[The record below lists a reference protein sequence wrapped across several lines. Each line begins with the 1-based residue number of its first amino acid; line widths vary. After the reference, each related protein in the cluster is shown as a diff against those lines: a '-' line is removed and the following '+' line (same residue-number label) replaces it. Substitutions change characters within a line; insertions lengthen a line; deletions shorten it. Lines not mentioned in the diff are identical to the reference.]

1 MWSEIILNFQVR
13 TWCWSSKCWTV
24 SHHASVQE
32 HGQKGHRHFRQ
43 PVSRLGSHQ
52 RQVPGHEHIS
62 SIRWED
68 WLRGRSFAELTNI
81 EFKPEIGTWPWAPVI
96 QVCLLFSNLNFC
108 LNHKPLPIVKIFL
121 SICVIEA
128 LLLPPRSGI
137 YLPCVYT
144 YESFQ
149 LQKT

>member
-1 MWSEIILNFQVR
+1 MPRSRSMVR
-13 TWCWSSKCWTV
+13 RVIAISGSPLADWAAINDKFRAMNTSLVYGERIGCTIDSSWKLVDC
-24 SHHASVQE
+24 
-32 HGQKGHRHFRQ
+32 
-43 PVSRLGSHQ
+43 
-52 RQVPGHEHIS
+52 
-62 SIRWED
+62 IR
-68 WLRGRSFAELTNI
+68 RGRSFAELTNI